1 MCNVWELGS
10 LTNSHHLIDIPI
22 RSHSSHTLSVVIMLD
37 LSKPDRLW
45 CDLERALN
53 GLKQSLAEHENIV
66 QLNSQSVKRVGKDH
80 ADLSTLSLLPVPVLI
95 VGGKYD
101 KFQDMGNVFLFV
113 KCLAL
118 NVILYC
124 G

>member
-22 RSHSSHTLSVVIMLD
+22 RSHSTHGLSVVIALD

-45 CDLERALN
+45 SDLERALN
-53 GLKQSLAEHENIV
+53 GLKQSLAENEHIV
-66 QLNSQSVKRVGKDH
+66 QLNAQSVHRVGADH
-80 ADLSTLSLLPVPVLI
+80 ADLNTLTLLPVPILI

-101 KFQDMGNVFLFV
+101 KFQDMGE
-113 KCLAL
+113 
-118 NVILYC
+118 
-124 G
+124 